1 MHAIAPVLSVSY
13 YEDLAAE
20 DYYLNGGE
28 PPGHWKGTLAAI
40 LGLDG
45 IIQKAQFSYLMRGLS
60 KNGKEKMV
68 QNADSVGR
76 VPGYDNV
83 FSPSKSVSVLW
94 AAASKEERALIERAH
109 DEAVEQALLLLEESA
124 AFTRKEKGGKT
135 VVRSNGFLIA
145 CYNHS
150 TTRAQDPHLHTHA
163 IILNLTQAEDGG
175 WRTIIGRQLYA
186 WRTASAAVY
195 QAHLAA
201 RLQHLG
207 YQTLS
212 TKGGKAF
219 DVVGIP
225 EALCSHFS
233 KRSNDIAKAIANKN
247 ITQRASAAGDR
258 ISKMT
263 RSKKAHVDRPALFR
277 LWQKGISAHG
287 VEIDNVKRLP
297 KQDIVHAAEFTEQ
310 ALAARLT
317 ESQSIFKECD
327 IYKAAAI
334 LALETKHSGLHAQL
348 LAQKVISSGA
358 LIELSHK
365 NEMTRVFSTPQILDA
380 EREVIALAKRLRQT
394 KSTSLSQRKILNI
407 CASQAVRMSDEQ
419 KEATLEACMP
429 EHLSI
434 IQGSAGAGKT
444 TSMSAVVDVYNA
456 HGCRV
461 VGASITK
468 AAANQLRDST
478 NIESFTLA
486 RLQMLF
492 DSDKSPLRKN
502 DVLIIDEAGQV
513 GTFQLRSILRQAKRY
528 QFKVILVGEDKQL
541 DAIRHGGMLKY
552 LSSPEV
558 IGTKR
563 IETIFRQKQPWD
575 RQAVCDFRDGNAQ
588 RALKHYIERA
598 QIMIGD
604 NHKQA
609 LQMLLE
615 AWKEYVQN
623 NLGKPYLL
631 LAQRWDVV
639 IELNG
644 MVREHLQA
652 IGEVSNENI
661 SLRGKVSNKTIEFC
675 VSKGDRIRLTKNDF
689 ALGFSNGDIGTVR
702 SLEKNNSGELLIRI
716 QLENGRD
723 IEINTNS
730 YCDSKRRVYLTP
742 AHAQTIFSSQGRT
755 VNGESFVYYTSSMDR
770 SNTYVAMSR
779 HKEKAT
785 IFVNKE
791 DIEPQTT
798 NPPLSCGEPDNLISD
813 LSTLMNRDNRRR
825 IAFEHI
831 IADKRPNLTFGSLIL
846 S

>member
-94 AAASKEERALIERAH
+94 AAASKEDRALIERAH
-109 DEAVEQALLLLEESA
+109 DEAVEQALLLLQESA

-175 WRTIIGRQLYA
+175 WGTIIGRQLYA

-201 RLQHLG
+201 ALQRLG
-207 YQTLS
+207 YQIVT
-212 TKGGKAF
+212 TKSGKAF
-219 DVVGIP
+219 DIVGVP
-225 EALCSHFS
+225 ETLCKHFS
-233 KRSNDIAKAIANKN
+233 KRSNDIASAIASSK
-247 ITQRASAAGDR
+247 ITSRASKAGDR

-263 RSKKAHVDRPALFR
+263 RSKKAHVDRLALFEQ
-277 LWQKGISAHG
+277 WQKEISEHG
-287 VEIDNVKRLP
+287 VEIDTLKRLP
-297 KQDIVHAAEFTEQ
+297 KQENVQVEFTVQ
-310 ALAARLT
+310 ALAARLS

-327 IYKAAAI
+327 IYKVAAI
-334 LALETKHSGLHAQL
+334 LALETNQSGLHAQL
-348 LAQKVISSGA
+348 LAQKAISSGA

-492 DSDKSPLRKN
+492 DSDKSPLKKN

-588 RALKHYIERA
+588 RALEHYLERD
-598 QIMIGD
+598 QVMIGD

-615 AWKEYVQN
+615 AWKEYMQN
-623 NLGKPYLL
+623 NIDKPYLL

-742 AHAQTIFSSQGRT
+742 AYAQTIFSSQGRT

-791 DIEPQTT
+791 DIESQTT
-798 NPPLSCGEPDNLISD
+798 NPPLSCGEPDKLISD
-813 LSTLMNRDNRRR
+813 LSTLMNRDNGRR
-825 IAFEHI
+825 IAYEHLMI
-831 IADKRPNLTFGSLIL
+831 EEKPALTLL
-846 S
+846 N

>member
-94 AAASKEERALIERAH
+94 AAASKEDRALIERAH
-109 DEAVEQALLLLEESA
+109 DEAVEQALLLLQESA

-175 WRTIIGRQLYA
+175 WRSIVGRQLYA

-201 RLQHLG
+201 ALQRLG
-207 YQTLS
+207 YQIVT
-212 TKGGKAF
+212 TKSGKAF
-219 DVVGIP
+219 DIVGVP
-225 EALCSHFS
+225 ETLCKHFS
-233 KRSNDIAKAIANKN
+233 KRSNDIASAIASSK
-247 ITQRASAAGDR
+247 ITSRASKAGDR

-277 LWQKGISAHG
+277 LWQKEISVHG
-287 VEIDNVKRLP
+287 VEIDALKRLS
-297 KQDIVHAAEFTEQ
+297 KQEVAEAPEFTVQ
-310 ALAARLT
+310 TLVARLA
-317 ESQSIFKECD
+317 ESQAVFKECV

-334 LALETKHSGLHAQL
+334 LALETNQSGLHAQL
-348 LAQKVISSGA
+348 LAQKAISSGA

-444 TSMSAVVDVYNA
+444 TSMSAVVDVCHANRR
-456 HGCRV
+456 RV
-461 VGASITK
+461 IGASVTK
-468 AAANQLRDST
+468 AAANQLQDST
-478 NIESFTLA
+478 NIECFTLT
-486 RLQMLF
+486 RLQMLL
-492 DSDKSPLRKN
+492 DRGNSPLKKN

-513 GTFQLRSILRQAKRY
+513 GTFQLRNILRHAEQY

-541 DAIRHGGMLKY
+541 DAIEHGGMLKY
-552 LSSPEV
+552 LSSSDV
-558 IGTKR
+558 VGTKR
-563 IETIFRQKQPWD
+563 IETIFRQEQAWD
-575 RQAVCDFRDGNAQ
+575 RQTVCDFRDGNADKAVEQ
-588 RALKHYIERA
+588 YIKRGQLKLGKDHHQTLR
-598 QIMIGD
+598 
-604 NHKQA
+604 
-609 LQMLLE
+609 LLVDS
-615 AWKEYVQN
+615 WKSYVQD
-623 NLGKPYLL
+623 NLGAPYLL
-631 LAQRWDVV
+631 LAQRWEVV
-639 IELNG
+639 NELNNIA
-644 MVREHLQA
+644 REYLQS
-652 IGEVSNENI
+652 IGRVGQQNIEVKGLVS
-661 SLRGKVSNKTIEFC
+661 GKSITFN
-675 VSKGDRIRLTKNDF
+675 VSKGDRLRLTKNHASF
-689 ALGFSNGDIGTVR
+689 GFTNGDIGTVHAIG
-702 SLEKNNSGELLIRI
+702 ENKHGELLIQVR
-716 QLENGRD
+716 LDNGRD
-723 IEINTNS
+723 IEINTS
-730 YCDSKRRVYLTP
+730 IYCDSKKRTYLTL
-742 AHAQTIFSSQGRT
+742 AYAQTVYSSQGQT
-755 VNGESFVYYTSSMDR
+755 VNGESFVYYTTGMDR
-770 SNTYVAMSR
+770 ANTYVALSR
-779 HKEKAT
+779 HKKKAM
-785 IFVNKE
+785 IFANEQDIDTTSSIKSSCLKKE
-791 DIEPQTT
+791 HTSKINSLVAHMSRERCSRLATSYLAPSIKKIDS
-798 NPPLSCGEPDNLISD
+798 LSL
-813 LSTLMNRDNRRR
+813 
-825 IAFEHI
+825 
-831 IADKRPNLTFGSLIL
+831 
-846 S
+846 

>member
-94 AAASKEERALIERAH
+94 AAASKEDRALIERAH

-175 WRTIIGRQLYA
+175 WGTIIGRQLYA

-195 QAHLAA
+195 QANLAA
-201 RLQHLG
+201 ALQRLG
-207 YQTLS
+207 YQIVT
-212 TKGGKAF
+212 TKSGKAF
-219 DVVGIP
+219 DIVGVP
-225 EALCSHFS
+225 ETLCKHFS
-233 KRSNDIAKAIANKN
+233 KRSNDIASAIASSK
-247 ITQRASAAGDR
+247 ITSRASKAGDR

-263 RSKKAHVDRPALFR
+263 RSKKAHVDRPALFEQ
-277 LWQKGISAHG
+277 WQKEISEHG
-287 VEIDNVKRLP
+287 VEIDALKRLS
-297 KQDIVHAAEFTEQ
+297 KQEVAEAPEFTVQ
-310 ALAARLT
+310 TLVARLA
-317 ESQSIFKECD
+317 ESQAVFKECV

-334 LALETKHSGLHAQL
+334 LALETNQSGLHAQL
-348 LAQKVISSGA
+348 LAQKAITTGAVIN
-358 LIELSHK
+358 LSHE
-365 NEMTRVFSTPQILDA
+365 NEMTKVFSTSQVLDA
-380 EREVIALAKRLRQT
+380 EREVIVLAKRLRET
-394 KSTSLSQRKILNI
+394 KSTALSQKEILNI
-407 CASQAVRMSDEQ
+407 CEMQPVCMSDEQ

-444 TSMSAVVDVYNA
+444 TSMSAVVDVCHANRR
-456 HGCRV
+456 RV
-461 VGASITK
+461 IGASVTK
-468 AAANQLRDST
+468 AAANQLQDST
-478 NIESFTLA
+478 NIECFTLT
-486 RLQMLF
+486 RLQMLL
-492 DSDKSPLRKN
+492 DRGNSPLQKN

-513 GTFQLRSILRQAKRY
+513 GTFQLRNILRHAEQY

-575 RQAVCDFRDGNAQ
+575 RQAVCDFRDGNADKAIAQ
-588 RALKHYIERA
+588 YIKREQLKLGKDHHQTLR
-598 QIMIGD
+598 
-604 NHKQA
+604 
-609 LQMLLE
+609 LLVDS
-615 AWKEYVQN
+615 WKSYVQDN
-623 NLGKPYLL
+623 PGTPYLL
-631 LAQRWDVV
+631 LAQRWEVV
-639 IELNG
+639 NELNNIA
-644 MVREHLQA
+644 REYLQS
-652 IGEVSNENI
+652 IGRVGQQNIEVKGLVNGKSNAFN
-661 SLRGKVSNKTIEFC
+661 
-675 VSKGDRIRLTKNDF
+675 VSKGDRLRLTKNH
-689 ALGFSNGDIGTVR
+689 ASLGFTNGDIGTVHVIG
-702 SLEKNNSGELLIRI
+702 ENKHGELLIQVR
-716 QLENGRD
+716 LDNGRD
-723 IEINTNS
+723 IEINTS
-730 YCDSKRRVYLTP
+730 IYCDSKKRTYLTP
-742 AHAQTIFSSQGRT
+742 AYAQTVYSSQGQT
-755 VNGESFVYYTSSMDR
+755 VNGESFVYYTTGMDR
-770 SNTYVAMSR
+770 ANTYVALSR
-779 HKEKAT
+779 HKKKAT
-785 IFVNKE
+785 IFVNE
-791 DIEPQTT
+791 QDIDTKSSIKSSYVKNEHTSKINNLAAHMSRERCSRLATSYLAPSI
-798 NPPLSCGEPDNLISD
+798 NKIDSLSI
-813 LSTLMNRDNRRR
+813 
-825 IAFEHI
+825 
-831 IADKRPNLTFGSLIL
+831 
-846 S
+846 